1 MEIIELTEE
10 LMKPETNY
18 QIITAP
24 ALVNDWKGKV
34 VRTKCYM
41 SNGFMVIPVGTLMTI
56 STTGPVVHLDGD
68 ECPHCGARPSISIK
82 GDKDSKLRH
91 FNFITKDSIESVSDM
106 TTTAKPEVKEY
117 KTMEPPKLMGD
128 WDNKTVKLK
137 KDIKYHFIFIPA
149 GTLMN
154 IRIFGRTAYL
164 ESEPC
169 LICGIRKKAQIKGTR
184 EEKLEYFEFIDK
196 N

>member
-1 MEIIELTEE
+1 MEP
-10 LMKPETNY
+10 KTNY

-24 ALVNDWKGKV
+24 ALVNDWKGKAIK
-34 VRTKCYM
+34 TKYTM
-41 SNGFMVIPVGTLMTI
+41 SNGFMVIPAGTIMTI
-56 STTGPVVHLDGD
+56 STTGPVVYLDGD
-68 ECPHCGARPSISIK
+68 ECPHCGSRPSISIK
-82 GDKDSKLRH
+82 GDRESKSRH
-91 FNFITKDSIESVSDM
+91 FNFIAKDSIESAPDM

-137 KDIKYHFIFIPA
+137 KDVKAYSVFIPA

-154 IRIFGRTAYL
+154 IRIYGRTAYL

-184 EEKLEYFEFIDK
+184 EEKLEYFEFIKKD
-196 N
+196 

>member
-1 MEIIELTEE
+1 ME
-10 LMKPETNY
+10 PETNY

-24 ALVNDWKGKV
+24 AHVNDWKGKA
-34 VRTKCYM
+34 VRTKYNM
-41 SNGFMVIPVGTLMTI
+41 SNGFMVIPAGTLMTI
-56 STTGPVVHLDGD
+56 TTTGPVVYLDGA
-68 ECPHCGARPSISIK
+68 ECPYCGARPSISIK
-82 GDKDSKLRH
+82 GDRDSKLMH
-91 FNFITKDSIESVSDM
+91 FNFIAKDSIEITPNVPV
-106 TTTAKPEVKEY
+106 TTQSEIKEY

-137 KDIKYHFIFIPA
+137 RDIKDYFIFIPA
-149 GTLMN
+149 GTLIN

-169 LICGIRKKAQIKGTR
+169 PICGIRKKAQMKGAR
-184 EEKLEYFEFIDK
+184 EEKLEYFEFI